1 MEKKHLH
8 DAIARVAYS
17 LYEKR
22 GRIHGCQEEDWVEA
36 EKIVMAQY
44 AKGSKDEGDP
54 SKGVKKKAS
63 PAAPKKE
70 AKPAS
75 KTLKSK
81 AKKPAVKS

>member
-1 MEKKHLH
+1 MEKKHLY

-22 GRIHGCQEEDWVEA
+22 GRTHGCQEDDWLEA

-44 AKGSKDEGDP
+44 AKKPSSEGDP

-75 KTLKSK
+75 KALTSK